1 MQWDERLREL
11 TQLLQVRPSFPVVVS
26 VALIVAILGGC
37 DLLKKKRN
45 AGSFEDDPVSNAPT
59 VTVGGTGAKNEKD
72 VLRYANETAVADE
85 LGVIG
90 KDGTKTKTFP
100 GTGADI
106 STLNKGV
113 VVTKKAKFFSTG
125 ILVVYDDPA
134 TADGTKLM
142 GWIPPEAIAAP
153 SATPIPTATQAFTT
167 KPAAPKDAGA
177 GVADAAAAAVDAG
190 GAARPTA
197 LLQVIPS
204 TGGKCPAGFALF
216 GPFCR
221 RPCNADGDCPAN
233 SFCTQTSNASNA
245 KKTCSATK

>member
-1 MQWDERLREL
+1 M
-11 TQLLQVRPSFPVVVS
+11 RPSFQVVVTVALS
-26 VALIVAILGGC
+26 VAVLGGC
-37 DLLKKKRN
+37 DLLKKKKN

-72 VLRYANETAVADE
+72 VLRYANETVVADE

-153 SATPIPTATQAFTT
+153 SATTTQAFTA
-167 KPAAPKDAGA
+167 KPVAPKDAGA
-177 GVADAAAAAVDAG
+177 GVADAGTAVDAG

-233 SFCTQTSNASNA
+233 SFCTQGSNA